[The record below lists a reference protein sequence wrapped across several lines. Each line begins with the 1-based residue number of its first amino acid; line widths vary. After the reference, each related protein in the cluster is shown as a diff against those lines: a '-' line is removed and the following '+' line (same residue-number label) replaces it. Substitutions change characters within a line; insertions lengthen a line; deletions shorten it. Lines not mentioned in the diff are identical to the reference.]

1 MPGMILMAFID
12 GQRKFLNMINL
23 TKAPLIAIVISIL
36 FHLFLSWYFV
46 WKLNYGIIGTGYA
59 STITNLTNYVCLIII
74 SLCNEEVR
82 KTMVWPDRRSLD
94 GIYGYL
100 KMGAPVVFMTAID
113 FWVYDI
119 MFLMASFI
127 GVKA

>member
-23 TKAPLIAIVISIL
+23 TKAPLISIVISIL
-36 FHLFLSWYFV
+36 FHVFLSWYFV

-82 KTMVWPDRRSLD
+82 KTMVWPDRRSFD